1 MNCLL
6 VKLDTPI
13 RNLYSFKQSEVYM
26 GTVPKKL
33 RERLKMD
40 LLETKYTYFE
50 VISEDKENI
59 YVLTLSSKSEA
70 EIIMEMLKNNSFSEV
85 KLNIQDTPGEEISKY
100 YEKIKALEHDVEE
113 CEKQMATLIDN
124 LPKVEIVHDYL
135 LNKKLRIMAAE
146 NFLRTEKVNVI
157 QGYIPTDMERE
168 FTRVVKSAVDNVYYL
183 EISEA
188 QRYDP
193 MVPIFKN
200 SKFAENFESLTA
212 MYALA

>member
-1 MNCLL
+1 
-6 VKLDTPI
+6 
-13 RNLYSFKQSEVYM
+13 M

-59 YVLTLSSKSEA
+59 YVLILSSKSEA

-157 QGYIPTDMERE
+157 QGYIPTDMERNLP
-168 FTRVVKSAVDNVYYL
+168 S
-183 EISEA
+183 S
-188 QRYDP
+188 
-193 MVPIFKN
+193 
-200 SKFAENFESLTA
+200 
-212 MYALA
+212 